1 MNPVIIGAGLV
12 NFCGVVVPYTQIQA
26 FWRYWMYWL
35 DPFTYLIGGLLEPV
49 VWDVDVRCKASELT
63 SIPVPPSSSSCGEYL
78 ADFLTANGGYVS
90 DPANT
95 TVCEYCAYDSG
106 AEYLR
111 TLNINEAYYGWR
123 DVSSL
128 APLFTFRRHR
138 ATALDTRLLEYLL
151 TLSLCVQVGITAL
164 FCISS
169 YALVFLMMKLR
180 SKATKTAS

>member
-1 MNPVIIGAGLV
+1 M
-12 NFCGVVVPYTQIQA
+12 NFCGVVVPYAQIQA

-49 VWDVDVRCKASELT
+49 VWDVDARCKAGELT
-63 SIPVPPSSSSCGEYL
+63 SIPVPPSSLSCGEYL
-78 ADFLTANGGYVS
+78 ADFLAAHGGYVS
-90 DPANT
+90 DPVNT

-128 APLFTFRRHR
+128 VPVFAFPR
-138 ATALDTRLLEYLL
+138 ATALIRDYLNTCLLF
-151 TLSLCVQVGITAL
+151 LSAC
-164 FCISS
+164 
-169 YALVFLMMKLR
+169 R
-180 SKATKTAS
+180 SA

>member
-1 MNPVIIGAGLV
+1 M
-12 NFCGVVVPYTQIQA
+12 VPYTQIQA

-49 VWDVDVRCKASELT
+49 AWNVDVQCRASELT
-63 SIPVPPSSSSCGEYL
+63 LIPIPPAAASCGEYIT
-78 ADFLTANGGYVS
+78 DFLASHGGYVI

-95 TVCEYCAYDSG
+95 TSCEYCAYASG

-111 TLNINEAYYGWR
+111 TLNINESYYGWR
-123 DVSSL
+123 DVSLSF
-128 APLFTFRRHR
+128 PPHQCYN
-138 ATALDTRLLEYLL
+138 LLIPFP
-151 TLSLCVQVGITAL
+151 CVQVGITAL

-180 SKATKTAS
+180 SKATKTAG